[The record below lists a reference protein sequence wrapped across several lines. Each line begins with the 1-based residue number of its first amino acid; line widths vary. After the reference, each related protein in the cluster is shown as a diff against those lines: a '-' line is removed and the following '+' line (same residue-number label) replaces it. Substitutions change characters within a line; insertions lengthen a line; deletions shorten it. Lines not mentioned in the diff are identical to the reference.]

1 MKTCIYIAVLYEK
14 RGGGLT
20 IIIKGG
26 GGEEKEIKEKK
37 RTDTKQQQPSKIKNK
52 IWTRYR
58 GNFEGEKETKDGLI
72 MLVGSFV

>member
-1 MKTCIYIAVLYEK
+1 MKK
-14 RGGGLT
+14 RGGLT

-26 GGEEKEIKEKK
+26 KEKEIKEK

-58 GNFEGEKETKDGLI
+58 GTLKERKKLRTD
-72 MLVGSFV
+72 

>member
-1 MKTCIYIAVLYEK
+1 MKK
-14 RGGGLT
+14 
-20 IIIKGG
+20 
-26 GGEEKEIKEKK
+26 EKEIKEKK